1 MCLWIF
7 DNMYENTVTMGFLSY
22 KPNVYEFLCNLSCQ
36 LSETM
41 LFTDMAPVLIEEKLC
56 FLFYKQ
62 VDVSRFEVYWA
73 VNSILNNNISNFY
86 DRCGVDF
93 NQHFNKGLR
102 LLLVRPMNDNFFTFG
117 VNKRIA
123 SEHEGNLK
131 MDGGK
136 RVTYECVMQPHMV
149 PVYRYMQTSYNRDQ
163 INLDEWS
170 YVIPNVEQEDRT
182 LWKGHI
188 LKSRPETRDP
198 RPGTLRPETQDP
210 GTLRPKTLGPGTLRL
225 GTLRQWNW
233 DLGLGTCDHGTW
245 DPDTRDPGNRT
256 LESCD

>member
-1 MCLWIF
+1 MRILLPWTFYLTNLTFTNSYVIYLVNRQRLCCLQTWH
-7 DNMYENTVTMGFLSY
+7 GFHRR
-22 KPNVYEFLCNLSCQ
+22 KIVF
-36 LSETM
+36 
-41 LFTDMAPVLIEEKLC
+41 

-73 VNSILNNNISNFY
+73 INSILNNNISNFY

-93 NQHFNKGLR
+93 NQHFNKDLR

-149 PVYRYMQTSYNRDQ
+149 PVYGYMQTSYNRDQ

-170 YVIPNVEQEDRT
+170 HVITNVEQEDRT
-182 LWKGHI
+182 LWKGHS
-188 LKSRPETRDP
+188 LKSGSETWDP
-198 RPGTLRPETQDP
+198 RPGTLIPEIQDP
-210 GTLRPKTLGPGTLRL
+210 ETLRPKTLGPGTLRL

-233 DLGLGTCDHGTW
+233 DPEPW
-245 DPDTRDPGNRT
+245 DLRPWDMGSWQPGP
-256 LESCD
+256 C